1 MKSRRDSFT
10 NRFINKFK
18 VAFIGLFEG
27 LSTDISIQI
36 QFGMAFI
43 AIVIAFYFQFT
54 YIEWAIWLI
63 CIGIVITLEYLN
75 SAFEQMLDR
84 FDPTYH
90 VLTKRAKD
98 LGAASVLV
106 SAILSVVVGLIFI
119 FHHI

>member
-1 MKSRRDSFT
+1 MGSRRDSFSKK
-10 NRFINKFK
+10 FIKKFR
-18 VAFIGLFEG
+18 VAFIGLYEG
-27 LSTDISIQI
+27 FTTDISIQI
-36 QFGMAFI
+36 QFGMALI
-43 AIVIAFYFQFT
+43 ALVIAFYFQFT

-63 CIGIVITLEYLN
+63 CIGLVITFEYLN

-106 SAILSVVVGLIFI
+106 SAIISVVIGLIFI